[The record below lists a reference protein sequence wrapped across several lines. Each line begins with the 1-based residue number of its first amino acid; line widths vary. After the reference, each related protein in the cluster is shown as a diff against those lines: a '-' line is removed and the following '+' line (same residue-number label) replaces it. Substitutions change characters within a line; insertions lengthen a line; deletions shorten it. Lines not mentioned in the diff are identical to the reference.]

1 MRILIVG
8 AGIAGP
14 TLAYWL
20 HRAGHQVT
28 LVESAPQLRTGGYL
42 VDFWGAG
49 FDVAERMGIVP
60 RLMRDGY
67 VIKELREV
75 SATGKT
81 LARLNPAKVI
91 DAAEGRY
98 VSIARSDLSAAIYDC
113 LDDNVETIF
122 NETVTTLNDDGRR
135 VRVEFAHREPRE
147 FDLVFGADGL
157 HSQVRSLVFGPEAEF
172 ERPVGLMVAALE
184 LEGYRPRNEL
194 VAITQTTIGV
204 QTLRVSLRD
213 DTTLVLF
220 TFRDDRPLPSD
231 DLATQHDLLR
241 TRLQGIGGEVPTIL
255 DQLPQ
260 AKTFYMDRASQI
272 RMHSWSRGRI
282 ALLGDAAAS
291 PSLLAGQGSA
301 LAMVEAYILAAELRR
316 TQGNHSQAFSA
327 YQQQLQLMVQDK
339 QDAAR
344 GLDTAFAPRNR
355 RQLFMR
361 NTAIRLMR
369 LPFVANL
376 VMGRSL
382 RDPIVLPDWEELAP

>member
-1 MRILIVG
+1 MRILIIG

-28 LVESAPQLRTGGYL
+28 LVESAPQLRKGGYL

-60 RLMRDGY
+60 RLMREGY

-81 LARLNPAKVI
+81 LTRLDPAKVI

-98 VSIARSDLSAAIYDC
+98 VSIARSDLSAAIYGC
-113 LDDNVETIF
+113 LDDDVETIF
-122 NETVTTLNDDGRR
+122 GETVTTLDDDGQR

-157 HSQVRSLVFGPEAEF
+157 HSQVRSLTFGPEADF
-172 ERPVGLMVAALE
+172 ERSVGLMVAALE
-184 LEGYRPRNEL
+184 LEGYHPRNEL

-220 TFRDDRPLPSD
+220 TFRDNHPLPSD
-231 DLATQHDLLR
+231 NLAAQHDLLR

-255 DQLPQ
+255 EQLSQ
-260 AKTFYMDRASQI
+260 AKTFYMDRAGQI
-272 RMHSWSRGRI
+272 RMQSWSRGRI

-301 LAMVEAYILAAELRR
+301 LAMVEAYILAAELHR

-327 YQQQLQLMVQDK
+327 YQRQLQPMVRDK
-339 QDAAR
+339 QDAAL
-344 GLDTAFAPRNR
+344 GLGTAFAPRNR

-361 NTAIRLMR
+361 NAAIRLMG

-382 RDPIVLPDWEELAP
+382 RDPIELPDWQEHAP

>member
-1 MRILIVG
+1 DLRQLAHCQLRWKRRRRHEGNTTRILIVG

-20 HRAGHQVT
+20 HQDGHEVT
-28 LVESAPQLRTGGYL
+28 LLEASPQLRKGGYL

-49 FDVAERMGIVP
+49 FNVAERMGIVP

-67 VIKELREV
+67 VIRELREV
-75 SATGKT
+75 SASGRT
-81 LARLNPAKVI
+81 LARVDPAKVV
-91 DAAEGRY
+91 DATGGRY

-113 LDDNVETIF
+113 LDDNVETLF
-122 NETVTTLNDDGRR
+122 GETVTTLNDDGQR
-135 VRVEFAHREPRE
+135 VRVEFAHGEPRE

-220 TFRDDRPLPSD
+220 TFRDDRPIPSD

-260 AKTFYMDRASQI
+260 
-272 RMHSWSRGRI
+272 
-282 ALLGDAAAS
+282 
-291 PSLLAGQGSA
+291 
-301 LAMVEAYILAAELRR
+301 
-316 TQGNHSQAFSA
+316 
-327 YQQQLQLMVQDK
+327 
-339 QDAAR
+339 
-344 GLDTAFAPRNR
+344 
-355 RQLFMR
+355 
-361 NTAIRLMR
+361 
-369 LPFVANL
+369 
-376 VMGRSL
+376 
-382 RDPIVLPDWEELAP
+382 